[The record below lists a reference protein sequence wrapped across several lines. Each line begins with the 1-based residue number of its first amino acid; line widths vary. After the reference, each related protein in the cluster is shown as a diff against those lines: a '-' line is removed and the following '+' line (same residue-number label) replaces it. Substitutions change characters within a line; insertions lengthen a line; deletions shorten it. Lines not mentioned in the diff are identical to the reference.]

1 MTLNELYK
9 QADYKDKTGMMFNA
23 DCLDVMAKMDDSC
36 VDLVVTDP
44 PYLMNYVSHRR
55 KELFSPIQSDNL
67 GGQEL
72 ISKYLFE
79 CYRIL
84 KDNTAI
90 YCFCSWHNVDFFKQ
104 EFEKYFKLK
113 NILIWN
119 KNNHGSGDLKGAYA
133 PKYEMVLY
141 GHKGRS
147 LLREKRIPDVIDC
160 AKVSGSVSNHPT
172 EKPIEL
178 LKIFIG
184 NNSDEGQIVFDG
196 FAGVSS
202 TCMAAKELNR
212 KFIGI
217 ELDKGY
223 FDVAVERISGVIF

>member
-1 MTLNELYK
+1 
-9 QADYKDKTGMMFNA
+9 
-23 DCLDVMAKMDDSC
+23 
-36 VDLVVTDP
+36 
-44 PYLMNYVSHRR
+44 
-55 KELFSPIQSDNL
+55 
-67 GGQEL
+67 
-72 ISKYLFE
+72 
-79 CYRIL
+79 
-84 KDNTAI
+84 
-90 YCFCSWHNVDFFKQ
+90 
-104 EFEKYFKLK
+104 
-113 NILIWN
+113 
-119 KNNHGSGDLKGAYA
+119 
-133 PKYEMVLY
+133 MVLY

-223 FDVAVERISGVIF
+223 FDVAVERIKEKNKITLDKFNLLWYNSKGIKAKFV